1 MNNWN
6 LASRSGFYHSE
17 NGSIREDISGSEP
30 LIIDPSITF
39 RKHFELP
46 TQVDRDPE
54 TLKLELFSRFLPAD
68 IDEYVCQFVMG
79 PRNDRDSRKIL
90 GLAVKENDLR
100 WLEGIHGEDNDKYL
114 LERMIRPPSDQ
125 SNCIL
130 ELELPEGVFMGVF
143 EDGFLDWCRFL
154 KSTGEEERKQTR
166 KYIENEYS
174 YIETRRESPSFTVG
188 DGTDWTTFLDSWI
201 PSQPEPE
208 TVVSRESEGGFWG
221 RWRTTAWFLL
231 VLAALAV
238 GTWWSY
244 NYYTLVQH
252 QQWIQKQSDRFL
264 DDPGD
269 PLTSLNSAI
278 EQRRST
284 LETTEEALDVYPRVA
299 DVDAALAQLD
309 VELIQLKIAQRQGQV
324 SVLTDSLSTAE
335 NLKDRLQEQTGISET
350 EIVSTTPR
358 EDSAFQ
364 FKVDVN
370 VLWSPNQNRGGES
383 G

>member
-68 IDEYVCQFVMG
+68 LDEYVCQFVMG

-130 ELELPEGVFMGVF
+130 ELELPKGVFMGVF

-166 KYIENEYS
+166 NYIENEYS
-174 YIETRRESPSFTVG
+174 YVETRRESPSFTV
-188 DGTDWTTFLDSWI
+188 DNGTDWTTFLDSWI
-201 PSQPEPE
+201 PSQPEPDAA
-208 TVVSRESEGGFWG
+208 VSRESEGDFWG
-221 RWRTTAWFLL
+221 RWRTTAWLLL
-231 VLAALAV
+231 VLATLTV

-252 QQWIQKQSDRFL
+252 QNWIQKQSDRFL
-264 DDPGD
+264 DDSGD

-284 LETTEEALDVYPRVA
+284 LQTTEEALDVYPRVA

-335 NLKDRLQEQTGISET
+335 NLKDRLRDQGGISET

-358 EDSAFQ
+358 EESAFQ

-370 VLWSPNQNRGGES
+370 VLWSPNQDRGGES